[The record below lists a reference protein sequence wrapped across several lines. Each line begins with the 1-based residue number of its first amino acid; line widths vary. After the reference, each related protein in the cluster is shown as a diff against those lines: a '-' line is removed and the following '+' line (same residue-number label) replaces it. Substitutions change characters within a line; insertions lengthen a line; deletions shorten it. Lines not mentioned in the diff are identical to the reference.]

1 MFGFIPADKVEI
13 FQSTPS
19 SQKETLLVINAPL
32 IVPSFQSTPSSQ
44 RETQLHV
51 INNDVQYFNPLPLR
65 RGRRSLRM
73 DRNRRKRFQSTP
85 SSQRETIS
93 ARFCL
98 TRFSSFQSTP
108 SSQRET
114 LCRRP
119 YGALQATFQ
128 STPSSQ
134 RETAKTHKNTSCPLT
149 YYTQNPQ

>member
-1 MFGFIPADKVEI
+1 MLSIMMSNISIHSLFAEGDDI
-13 FQSTPS
+13 
-19 SQKETLLVINAPL
+19 LLNDNAH
-32 IVPSFQSTPSSQ
+32 VATFQSTPSSQ
-44 RETQLHV
+44 RETTCFHQRDRVFHH
-51 INNDVQYFNPLPLR
+51 FNPLPLR

>member
-44 RETQLHV
+44 RETTCFHQRDRVFHH
-51 INNDVQYFNPLPLR
+51 FNPLPLR

-114 LCRRP
+114 
-119 YGALQATFQ
+119 
-128 STPSSQ
+128 
-134 RETAKTHKNTSCPLT
+134 AKTHTNTSCPLT

>member
-1 MFGFIPADKVEI
+1 MLND
-13 FQSTPS
+13 
-19 SQKETLLVINAPL
+19 NAH
-32 IVPSFQSTPSSQ
+32 VATFQSTPSSQ
-44 RETQLHV
+44 RETTCFHQRDRVFHH
-51 INNDVQYFNPLPLR
+51 FNPLPLR